1 MPAQMPRN
9 NSVPTNGR
17 VNFIF
22 AASAAGAAG
31 GARQNT
37 SAIKPQRRIERR
49 GNRNRFFP
57 LRSMRSMRF
66 ILFGDLQFGLH
77 SAKMKSTRSAISW
90 LVNPSSSPFRHER
103 LYRGM
108 HLRDLRTRDDYLDAE
123 GLTNRDAA
131 GGFVHDQAG
140 VAGPPPGYRRRNQSS
155 SVELRGWC
163 PGY

>member
-1 MPAQMPRN
+1 
-9 NSVPTNGR
+9 
-17 VNFIF
+17 
-22 AASAAGAAG
+22 
-31 GARQNT
+31 NT

-140 VAGPPPGYRRRNQSS
+140 VAGPLLGIDDVTKVVRWNFAVGVQDIDQQLLFPAASRAGQIRPDGESIAAEA
-155 SVELRGWC
+155 VAGLTM
-163 PGY
+163 